1 MEIFENYSYNLKVAR
16 VFGVNSAVFLNCI
29 HEEYE
34 YLKRV
39 NKLNSDTISL
49 SRSEIYGRT
58 AIDDDKQKEV
68 EFALSACGVLS
79 VKPLQ
84 NIPNKN
90 YYIFNEPIFNKIISA
105 EDPTKVI
112 ASSSASKFVK
122 KHRVEPKTKRQ
133 LHIESLKRAI
143 KANDEVIKQYLV
155 DWVDAVYTNPR
166 GFLSITAVQIA
177 EQELFA
183 YAKDNQEKQIDI
195 LKIAIKGGLRD
206 MTWAIQKYEEQH
218 PGEVKGSRNFSTYND
233 IKVDKSS
240 ASDETF

>member
-1 MEIFENYSYNLKVAR
+1 MEIFENYSYSLKVAR

-29 HEEYE
+29 EEEYR
-34 YLKRV
+34 YLKRC
-39 NKLNSDTISL
+39 NKLDSDTISL
-49 SRSEIYGRT
+49 SRAEIYGRT

-68 EFALSACGVLS
+68 ELALTSCGVLS

-90 YYIFNEPIFNKIISA
+90 YYIFNEPIFNKIITA

-112 ASSSASKFVK
+112 TNSSASKFVK

-166 GFLSITAVQIA
+166 GFLSVTAVQIA

-183 YAKDNQEKQIDI
+183 YAKDSQEKQIAI

-206 MTWAIQKYEEQH
+206 MT
-218 PGEVKGSRNFSTYND
+218 
-233 IKVDKSS
+233 
-240 ASDETF
+240 